1 MKSPV
6 FILTN
11 GSHTVGV
18 FASFDKARKEKENL
32 NDKRAEISEWIP
44 E

>member
-6 FILTN
+6 YILTN
-11 GSHTVGV
+11 GSHIVWV
-18 FASFDKARKEKENL
+18 FSSFDKARKEKDNL
-32 NDKRAEISEWIP
+32 NDKRAEISEWIA